1 MYLSSNCCA
10 RQIQPRP
17 SAGFS
22 LIEIAI
28 VLVILAIL
36 AVSLGSPIAGMVDL
50 RHRED
55 TGQNLQKVETALVSF
70 VSSVRRLP
78 CPANGA
84 LTNGDVNWG
93 LEVRSA
99 SGVCDAMTTGVVPWR
114 TIGLTPADAVDG
126 WRSLI
131 TYRVALNLT
140 VDGGMTLSD
149 CDPAGTASAAGIN
162 QLCSATCVGTNLSTC
177 TMPSAFLA
185 GKGLKIQNN
194 PDPLAV
200 PPVVLMALADPAA
213 TPATGA
219 AFVLI
224 SAGPTLGPAYNL
236 NGQLVPTTAVVGTEE
251 AKNANNQPLQTY
263 YVDDDANNSSSTLH
277 FDDIV
282 RRPSVATII
291 GKANLGPR
299 AH

>member
-1 MYLSSNCCA
+1 MGVGAVLAY
-10 RQIQPRP
+10 
-17 SAGFS
+17 AGAPVRAA
-22 LIEIAI
+22 L
-28 VLVILAIL
+28 
-36 AVSLGSPIAGMVDL
+36 L
-50 RHRED
+50 R
-55 TGQNLQKVETALVSF
+55 
-70 VSSVRRLP
+70 
-78 CPANGA
+78 
-84 LTNGDVNWG
+84 
-93 LEVRSA
+93 
-99 SGVCDAMTTGVVPWR
+99 
-114 TIGLTPADAVDG
+114 LTPLTVGASIAAFEDEEGEVPGSDHVP
-126 WRSLI
+126 RLI
-131 TYRVALNLT
+131 RVALNLT